1 MKRLLALGLCL
12 ALLCPAALAAEET
25 ELWKR
30 TEPGG
35 NYVTV
40 CLPYPAGEEMDWTD
54 TQRLLVRYAD
64 TGEPVALTS
73 DYQRGWLF
81 ATLPAK
87 EAERPLEVYV
97 GEEHRFPDCVEVWQ
111 DHSYY
116 YPPGGTEALYLRG
129 VVTVD
134 GAGNLNPDQ
143 PITRAEAV
151 TLICRLM
158 SLEPAGDPGYAD
170 VSPEDWYYEA
180 VSAARAAGIAA
191 ADTSFNPTDLVTRGE
206 ITVLLA
212 RAIEYVGWVTIPEEG
227 DRASLSLADADQIP
241 EWALGAYL
249 AFDSDRALGIFTTQD
264 TGEEDP
270 IYGGMGTEWLAQWD
284 QAATRGEVITFLDN
298 ARQYLPWYP
307 TQTAIDLGFDQTM
320 PVVDGSTSTYPYTTT
335 LYGALFYNYEQ
346 HPQFPDSHSKSHES
360 YERLISGEVDALFAA
375 TLPSEDLKA
384 QAEAAGVE
392 LTCIPIAYDA
402 MVFFTNAQ
410 NPIEGLTR
418 QQIQDIYV
426 WGKYDNWSQA
436 GGPDAGLLP
445 YRRNADSGSHALME
459 QYFLEGG
466 KLSLSPDVNNV
477 LTSYAMSS
485 ALTDV
490 AEAMTTDPLAY
501 AMGYSVY
508 YYYINSYWLLEDSS
522 GGDLK
527 LLAVDGVTPSEATI
541 ADGSYPLA
549 GYNYLVFRSDEPEN
563 SPARKLAAYLL
574 TEEGQALVTNAGF
587 GALSQADVAAAKGL
601 L

>member
-25 ELWKR
+25 EPWKR
-30 TEPGG
+30 TELGG

-40 CLPYPAGEEMDWTD
+40 RLPYPAGEEMDWTD

-129 VVTVD
+129 VVTGD

-143 PITRAEAV
+143 PITRAEAGA
-151 TLICRLM
+151 LICRLM

-212 RAIEYVGWVTIPEEG
+212 RAMEYVGWVTIPEEG

-270 IYGGMGTEWLAQWD
+270 IYGGMGTEWLAQWN

-335 LYGALFYNYEQ
+335 LYGALFHNYEQ

-426 WGKYDNWSQA
+426 WGKYDNWSQV

-508 YYYINSYWLLEDSS
+508 YYYVNSYWLLEDSS

-549 GYNYLVFRSDEPEN
+549 GYNYLVFQSDEPED
-563 SPARKLAAYLL
+563 SLARRLAAYLL
-574 TEEGQALVTNAGF
+574 TEAGQALVTNAGF